1 MEEVNKL
8 GKILIVDDNEDVLF
22 ALNLL
27 LYSLCTEKIK
37 VATTPDRI
45 EHFMTTFHP
54 DLILLDMNFSR
65 DAISGQE
72 GFESLKQILQL
83 DPTSYCY
90 FMTAYADTDKAVRA
104 IKAGATDFIP
114 KPWEKDKLLA
124 TLTSGMRL
132 RQSQQE
138 VNMLKEQVEILS
150 GQNASEMI
158 LLESHRPCRK
168 CLPR

>member
-27 LYSLCTEKIK
+27 LEPYTEKIK

-45 EHFMTTFHP
+45 EYFMTTFHP

-72 GFESLKQILQL
+72 GFESLK
-83 DPTSYCY
+83 
-90 FMTAYADTDKAVRA
+90 
-104 IKAGATDFIP
+104 
-114 KPWEKDKLLA
+114 
-124 TLTSGMRL
+124 

-138 VNMLKEQVEILS
+138 VSILKEQVEVRGRIS
-150 GQNASEMI
+150 RRMI
-158 LLESHRPCRK
+158 LLENHLLCRK